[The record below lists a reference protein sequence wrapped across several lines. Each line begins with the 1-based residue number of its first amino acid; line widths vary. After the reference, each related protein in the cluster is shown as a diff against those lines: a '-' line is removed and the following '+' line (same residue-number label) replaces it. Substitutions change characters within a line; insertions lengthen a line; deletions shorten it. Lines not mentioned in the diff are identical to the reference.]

1 MGDVQKAEAS
11 FWTGESKHHARGTF
25 CQQKNT
31 SRLLKSSIISL
42 FTDYHLPP
50 LQITFFAHLLRAH
63 AAEEVDLSA
72 DMKHWDSLSTEM
84 HFISYVLAFFATSD
98 GIVLENLAV
107 YEGDSGPRGEP
118 AK

>member
-1 MGDVQKAEAS
+1 MPAGPFANKTTLMTSQI
-11 FWTGESKHHARGTF
+11 FHHF
-25 CQQKNT
+25 
-31 SRLLKSSIISL
+31 
-42 FTDYHLPP
+42 PP

-72 DMKHWDSLSTEM
+72 DMKHWDSLSSDER

-107 YEGDSGPRGEP
+107 RFMKEVQVP
-118 AK
+118 